1 VPPTPPPHATHA
13 QEVPGAR
20 DHYSALEVRTLLR
33 TLRVAGWAGRR
44 LPVLRHTAAREH
56 GAAPRPRPASAEL
69 RLWLQRSFSAEDA
82 QRLYERCMYG
92 RGAPLGAAHPLVA
105 CELAAVDLEPR
116 VMRAISIAYMLLTAY
131 YFLLDSG
138 TDGHPEDPVDL
149 ADLTLLLSGAWTALS
164 EVADALDQGRAPR
177 MIARCLLRMSEN
189 AAAIR
194 LEADQVRTW
203 RERDEGESRRSI
215 VGRSNSAL
223 LLYELVCI
231 AGGRECDSEVA
242 AILEDYLIAIQESDD
257 LDDWRR
263 DMAAGRW
270 TPFLKR
276 CAGPTDAAP
285 ALEDIARHV
294 YIAGGY
300 ERQAARVIYGLERVA
315 DRLARHSGD
324 RETHVLKCWAEQRT
338 VRVRALEEWVA
349 IKLRHSRAHVS

>member
-1 VPPTPPPHATHA
+1 MPPTPPPHATHA
-13 QEVPGAR
+13 SEGADAR
-20 DHYSALEVRTLLR
+20 DHYSALETLALLR
-33 TLRVAGWAGRR
+33 VLRISGPAGRCLRVS
-44 LPVLRHTAAREH
+44 RHTAAREH
-56 GAAPRPRPASAEL
+56 RATPRSRPASAEL
-69 RLWLQRSFSAEDA
+69 LPWLQRSFSAEDA

-105 CELAAVDLEPR
+105 RELAAVDLEPR
-116 VMRAISIAYMLLTAY
+116 VMRAVSVAYMLLTAY

-164 EVADALDQGRAPR
+164 EVADALDQGRATQ
-177 MIARCLLRMSEN
+177 MITRCLLRMSEN

-194 LEADQVRTW
+194 LEADQVRRW
-203 RERDEGESRRSI
+203 RECDEGESRRSI

-231 AGGRECDSEVA
+231 AGGRECNSEVT
-242 AILEDYLIAIQESDD
+242 AILEDYLVAIQESDD
-257 LDDWRR
+257 LDDWRK

-276 CAGPTDAAP
+276 CAGPADAAP

-300 ERQAARVIYGLERVA
+300 ERQAARVIDGLKRVA
-315 DRLARHSGD
+315 DRLARHRGD

-349 IKLRHSRAHVS
+349 IKLRHSQARVN